1 MHNSLLNVLATLLLL
16 VMLAS
21 GTAYADQP
29 LRDPTRPYTPIKGP
43 RASSPSFVVNAIII
57 SPERRV
63 AIVNGRRLAVGGS
76 LDGATVVSIEKD
88 HLILETGGKRIR
100 AELNKRAMRR

>member
-1 MHNSLLNVLATLLLL
+1 MHNSHLKALATLLLL

-21 GTAYADQP
+21 GTAYADLP

-76 LDGATVVSIEKD
+76 LDGATVMAIEKD